1 MMYDKYDGFAKLPG
15 CDFVS
20 EKKWTAVACDTNE
33 IKLGRFIMWTTE
45 SMNRIKIS
53 GPGYDDVAPIWD
65 YKRLHGLNAGS
76 NKNQLKLYYF
86 CDRQLQDICHTL
98 NMAMKNTKACIELMW
113 FKAARTN

>member
-86 CDRQLQDICHTL
+86 CDRQL
-98 NMAMKNTKACIELMW
+98 
-113 FKAARTN
+113 